1 MGEALEHG
9 VARGMV
15 GGLSAVHGRA
25 ARAGRRA
32 ARVYRCAARR
42 PARPRRRRR
51 GRAAGRVSQSWG
63 APAPFSRLSNC

>member
-1 MGEALEHG
+1 VGEALEHG

-32 ARVYRCAARR
+32 ARVYRCAAPPRARGR
-42 PARPRRRRR
+42 PRLTIVGRARP
-51 GRAAGRVSQSWG
+51 VQ
-63 APAPFSRLSNC
+63 PAI